1 MTRSLERLTA
11 LQVRRIESP
20 GLHADGGGLY
30 LQIKGEGGRS
40 WVFRYRLGKRIK
52 CMGLG
57 PVHSV
62 GLSDARQLAL
72 EARRQ
77 RAAGLDP
84 LEERR
89 KIQAAQ
95 VLETGKALTF
105 DDAVDAYIEAN
116 QAAWRNDKHRQ
127 QWKNSLNA
135 YASPKMGKLAV
146 QEVETRHVRSVIE
159 PIWATKTETASRVR
173 GRIESVLDW
182 ATVLKHRTG
191 DNPARWTGHLDQL
204 LPAKGKV
211 KKIRHHAALPY
222 AELPKF
228 MARLRKVGGV
238 AARALEFTILTCARS
253 GEVFGADW
261 SEIDLVKKV
270 WIVPAER
277 MKAGREHRIPLSPP
291 TIAILEEMRE
301 RWLAVEARRW
311 KGKHSPDAVVEPSGP
326 VFVGQKAGKGLSNM
340 AMLKVIKKLGHAG
353 LTTHGFRSTFSDWV
367 AETTNYPPE
376 MVEMA
381 LAHIIASK
389 VEAAY
394 RRGDQFAKRHALMA
408 DWAAACARAD

>member
-1 MTRSLERLTA
+1 MARSLERLTA
-11 LQVRRIESP
+11 LQVRRIDSP

-30 LQIKGEGGRS
+30 LQLKGEAGRS
-40 WVFRYRLGKRIK
+40 WVFRYRNGKQIK

-62 GLSDARQLAL
+62 SLSAARELARK
-72 EARRQ
+72 AREL

-89 KIQAAQ
+89 KVEVAE
-95 VLETGKALTF
+95 VLEAAKSLTF
-105 DDAVDAYIEAN
+105 DEAVDAYIEAN
-116 QAAWRNDKHRQ
+116 QVAWRNDKHRQ
-127 QWKNSLNA
+127 QWKNSLTA
-135 YASPKMGKLAV
+135 YASPKIGKLPIH
-146 QEVETRHVRSVIE
+146 EVETRHVRSVLE

-191 DNPARWTGHLDQL
+191 DNPARWTGHLDQI

-211 KKIRHHAALPY
+211 KTVRHHAALPY

-238 AARALEFTILTCARS
+238 AARALEFAILTCARS

-261 SEIDLVKKV
+261 GEVDLAKKV
-270 WIVPAER
+270 WVVPAER
-277 MKAGREHRIPLSPP
+277 MKAKREHRIPLSQPA
-291 TIAILEEMRE
+291 IAILEEMRE
-301 RWLAVEARRW
+301 RWQAVEARRW
-311 KGKHSPDAVVEPSGP
+311 RGKRSADAPVEPSGP
-326 VFVGQKAGKGLSNM
+326 VFFGQKAGKGLSNM

-353 LTTHGFRSTFSDWV
+353 LTTHGFRSTFSDW
-367 AETTNYPPE
+367 ASETTNYPTE

-381 LAHIIASK
+381 LAHVIASK

-394 RRGDQFAKRHALMA
+394 RRGDMFAKRHAMMA
-408 DWAAACARAD
+408 DWAQAGAVAA